1 MCISASVTRKSLS
14 EKGAV
19 VVEDVQSTG
28 RFAMGDCQ
36 YAAFLEALD
45 FDKLDQ
51 RDLLCYVKD
60 IAWNIQL
67 SRSVPMLGF
76 FPMCSEHDRGKLAE
90 FISESSRLS
99 KELHDVQIAGKDKD
113 ATLNEKAKLRMRGKE
128 IKRKSDKIAEEIK
141 EICDG
146 GN

>member
-28 RFAMGDCQ
+28 RFAKEDRQ
-36 YAAFLEALD
+36 YATFLDTLAFDE
-45 FDKLDQ
+45 LDQ

-60 IAWNIQL
+60 ITWNIQL

-76 FPMCSEHDRGKLAE
+76 YPTCNEHDRGQLAE
-90 FISESSRLS
+90 LIDESNRLS
-99 KELHDVQIAGKDKD
+99 KELRDIQIAGRDKD
-113 ATLNEKAKLRMRGKE
+113 ITLNEKAKLRMRGKE
-128 IKRKSDKIAEEIK
+128 IKRKNDEIAEKIK

-146 GN
+146 RD